1 MFNRIKQSIYQYER
15 LLFPCGFSNHTQAA
29 IFSFFEKE
37 RKLIDDNIR
46 DFVPLDEEK
55 QQNQFLLT
63 APKQKE
69 AHTFLTHFLGEKS
82 FQM

>member
-1 MFNRIKQSIYQYER
+1 MFKRVKQNIYLYEK
-15 LLFPCGFSNHTQAA
+15 LLFPCGFSNHTQEA
-29 IFSFFEKE
+29 IFSFFGKE

-63 APKQKE
+63 TPKQKE
-69 AHTFLTHFLGEKS
+69 APTFFTH
-82 FQM
+82 

>member
-1 MFNRIKQSIYQYER
+1 MCKTEH
-15 LLFPCGFSNHTQAA
+15 FSNHTQAA

-55 QQNQFLLT
+55 QPNHFLLT

>member
-1 MFNRIKQSIYQYER
+1 MRDSYI
-15 LLFPCGFSNHTQAA
+15 FPCGFSNHTQAA

-69 AHTFLTHFLGEKS
+69 AHTF
-82 FQM
+82 